1 MSDIYHEVIH
11 RVYDKLGYT
20 LDKEVVDI
28 LLDKHQHK
36 LVKAPAGGTKTTLS
50 QMWVCLKKLEKVVD
64 ATKKNR
70 EIPRS
75 ASTSYFSSQIQ
86 SYVYNKHNTDDIH
99 HVHSKMYEAFKSLGL
114 LNDDPNHA
122 RYSTERI
129 SVSTLHAFAMK
140 LVKDNLSFLKLRSA
154 ELTRATVLESTL
166 FSLVERKYPSTKL
179 PKSVWN
185 ELYALYTNLSMYTGN
200 HDSIK
205 PFLIKLGKF
214 ELEVDDVVE
223 IFQMYDLT
231 KSRLKM
237 FDFSDYIKHAITLM
251 DIPEVRKK
259 VTNKIDIIV
268 ADEIQDFT
276 VLMFDLFRRIV
287 SDDAQTLAIGDP
299 DQTLYEFNGASLE
312 NIARYN
318 ELTGLDAVPYQ
329 MTTNRRCRD
338 GNISFALNILKQIQG
353 REYFPIKTVKK
364 GGTFSLLPYKE
375 GNEAIET
382 IIQEYQGE
390 QFRTTAV
397 LYRNR
402 NDSIALSR
410 ALYEKKIP
418 TSYINSSSFV
428 THKFYSQFIY
438 LMNNLFVRG
447 TRDTW
452 QDLFKV
458 LPFSKTEMTDFLGL
472 DKKGQPMNFPDTL
485 DWRFL
490 DFGPLLEQAPRKHG
504 AVVQL
509 LLVQEIGLR
518 LAQLPTK
525 KFMAALIQM
534 FYKNYYEFV
543 NKGERDIYLQDIM
556 SWLEK
561 DLSGERNLSGALS
574 SIVNVQRTYVNP
586 ASAKSL
592 TVSTI
597 HGAKGSEYERVII
610 GNFEEPMEQ
619 DSIDIG
625 DHNSEARVFYVAAT
639 RHMGRL
645 VVLYN
650 ENYPHTLLTGII
662 NSNHDTLTNGENAIQ
677 LQQQTGN
684 VDIDSLT
691 KNLSAP
697 IFSRKRIFSL
707 GE

>member
-1 MSDIYHEVIH
+1 MSDIYYEVIH

-50 QMWVCLKKLEKVVD
+50 QMWVCLKKLEKVVE

-70 EIPRS
+70 EVPRS
-75 ASTSYFSSQIQ
+75 ASTSYFASEIQ
-86 SYVYNKHNTDDIH
+86 SYVYNKHNTNDIH
-99 HVHSKMYEAFKSLGL
+99 QVHSKMYEAFKSLGL

-122 RYSTERI
+122 RYSVERI

-140 LVKDNLSFLKLRSA
+140 LVKDNLSHLKMRSA
-154 ELTRATVLESTL
+154 ELTKPSVLDSTL
-166 FSLVERKYPSTKL
+166 FSLVERKFPNTKL
-179 PKSVWN
+179 SKSVWV
-185 ELYALYTNLSMYTGN
+185 ELYALYTNLSMYTGKY
-200 HDSIK
+200 DSIK

-214 ELEVDDVVE
+214 KLEMDAVVE
-223 IFQMYDLT
+223 IFQLYDLT

-251 DIPEVRKK
+251 DIPQVREK
-259 VTNKIDIIV
+259 VTKKIEIIV
-268 ADEIQDFT
+268 ADEVQDFT

-287 SDDAQTLAIGDP
+287 SDGAQTLAIGDP

-318 ELTGLDAVPYQ
+318 ELTGLEATHYQ

-338 GNISFALNILKQIQG
+338 GNINFALNILKQIQG

-364 GGTFSLLPYKE
+364 GGTFSLVPYKE
-375 GNEAIET
+375 GVEAVEG
-382 IIQEYQGE
+382 IIKEYQGE

-438 LMNNLFVRG
+438 LMSNLFVRG

-452 QDLFKV
+452 QDLFKI
-458 LPFSKTEMTDFLGL
+458 LPFSKAEMTEYLGI
-472 DKKGQPMNFPDTL
+472 DKKGQPLNFPGVL
-485 DWRFL
+485 DWRYL
-490 DFGPLLEQAPRKHG
+490 DFASLLEQAPRKHG

-509 LLVQEIGLR
+509 LLAQEIGLS
-518 LAQLPTK
+518 LNQLPTK
-525 KFMAALIQM
+525 RYMAALIQM

-543 NKGERDIYLQDIM
+543 NKGERDIHLKDIM
-556 SWLEK
+556 AWLEK

-574 SIVNVQRTYVNP
+574 SIANVQKTYINP

-610 GNFEEPMEQ
+610 GNFEEPLEQ

-639 RHMGRL
+639 RHMSRL

-650 ENYPHTLLTGII
+650 ENYPHTLLTGILS
-662 NSNHDTLTNGENAIQ
+662 SNQDISAKEEKGLQ
-677 LQQQTGN
+677 LQQQTGV
-684 VDIDSLT
+684 VDMESLT
-691 KNLSAP
+691 KNLSPP
-697 IFSRKRIFSL
+697 IFSRKRNFKL
-707 GE
+707 EE

>member
-1 MSDIYHEVIH
+1 
-11 RVYDKLGYT
+11 VYDKLGYT
-20 LDKEVVDI
+20 LDGEVVDI
-28 LLDKHQHK
+28 LLAKHQHK

-50 QMWVCLKKLEKVVD
+50 QMWVCLKKLEKVVE

-70 EIPRS
+70 EVPRS
-75 ASTSYFSSQIQ
+75 ASTSYFASEIQ
-86 SYVYNKHNTDDIH
+86 SYVYNKHNTYDIH
-99 HVHSKMYEAFKSLGL
+99 RVHTKMYDAFKSLGL

-140 LVKDNLSFLKLRSA
+140 LVKENLSFLKIRSA
-154 ELTRATVLESTL
+154 ELTKASVLESTL
-166 FSLVERKYPSTKL
+166 LSTVERKFTNTKI
-179 PKSVWN
+179 PKSVWI
-185 ELYALYTNLSMYTGN
+185 ELYSLYTNLSMYTGN

-205 PFLIKLGKF
+205 PFLIKLGRFDLK
-214 ELEVDDVVE
+214 VDDVVE
-223 IFQMYDLT
+223 LFQMYDTT

-237 FDFSDYIKHAITLM
+237 FDFSDYIKLAITLM
-251 DIPEVRKK
+251 DIPEVSKR

-299 DQTLYEFNGASLE
+299 DQTLYEFNGANLE
-312 NIARYN
+312 NIAKYN
-318 ELTGLDAVPYQ
+318 ELTGLDAEHFQ

-338 GNISFALNILKQIQG
+338 GNINFALNILKQIQG
-353 REYFPIKTVKK
+353 RDYFPIKTVKK
-364 GGTFSLLPYKE
+364 GGTFSLVPYKE
-375 GNEAIET
+375 GEEAVQS
-382 IIQEYQGE
+382 IIKEYQGE

-410 ALYEKKIP
+410 ALFEKKIP
-418 TSYINSSSFV
+418 TSYVNSSSFV

-438 LMNNLFVRG
+438 LMSNLFVRG

-452 QDLFKV
+452 QDLFKI
-458 LPFSKTEMTDFLGL
+458 LPFSKAEMTTFLGI
-472 DKKGQPMNFPDTL
+472 DKKGQPMNFPETL
-485 DWRFL
+485 DWRYL
-490 DFGPLLEQAPRKHG
+490 DFAPLLERASRKWG

-509 LLVQEIGLR
+509 LLVQEIGLK
-518 LAQLPTK
+518 LNQLPTK
-525 KFMAALIQM
+525 KFVSALIQM

-543 NKGERDIYLQDIM
+543 NKDERDIYLQDIM
-556 SWLEK
+556 VWLAE
-561 DLSGERNLSGALS
+561 DLSGERNLSGVLGAMTS
-574 SIVNVQRTYVNP
+574 VQKTYINP
-586 ASAKSL
+586 SSAKGL

-619 DSIDIG
+619 DSVDIG

-645 VVLYN
+645 VVIYN

-662 NSNHDTLTNGENAIQ
+662 NSNQDLHNGNKVIK
-677 LQQQTGN
+677 LQQQTGV
-684 VDIDSLT
+684 VDIDA
-691 KNLSAP
+691 LSANLMTP
-697 IFSRKRIFSL
+697 IFSRKRNFTL
-707 GE
+707 EE